1 MPLHDGLAL
10 LCTHSIMVFVL
21 DNLFD
26 LRNLNLLRIKPHLR
40 MNLVLRNTRWN
51 NRLFPQ
57 RNDLIEALVVGLGY
71 YLNGRRVRNQS
82 FLKFVPGALDLA
94 LVAWVVVLFFPG
106 LGYLLR
112 LHEQLRF

>member
-10 LCTHSIMVFVL
+10 LSTHSVMVFVL

-51 NRLFPQ
+51 NRLLPQ

-71 YLNGRRVRNQS
+71 DLNGRRVRNQS
-82 FLKFVPGALDLA
+82 FLEFVPGALDLA
-94 LVAWVVVLFFPG
+94 LVAWVVVLIFPG